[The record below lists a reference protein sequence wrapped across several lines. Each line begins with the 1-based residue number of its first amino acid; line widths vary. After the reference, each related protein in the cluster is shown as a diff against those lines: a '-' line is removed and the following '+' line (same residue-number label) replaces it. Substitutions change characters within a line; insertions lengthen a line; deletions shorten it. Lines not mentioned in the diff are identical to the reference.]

1 LPVRGF
7 PRALADQVPNNN
19 VTGFAKEMDATV
31 VQQLVEEVTKRTLE
45 ALQHQRGDQS
55 MPDTANL
62 SEVDDLPV
70 SWGEVIQP
78 RTVEPS
84 TAEAQRLIKLLTN
97 APPLQDL
104 RSQVTTI
111 PLYSGVPET
120 PATRRNK
127 VDNGLYQVQHKLE
140 YAMHLLVKSV
150 DGGDVASMIQ
160 ATAWIRSGWEDIQQ
174 QRRGYLAGR
183 QAWRLDKRTDDVKAK
198 LLSKE
203 EEAKIQPT
211 RLKARQQQSTQPQ
224 SSSHWQGRQWNRW
237 QPKEDGNQSN
247 SRWQERPRSMSQ
259 PRSGKGGK
267 GRKPK

>member
-1 LPVRGF
+1 MEPHPRKVSGLRNSPRRQHSQPQQHCLLLVACPRV

-45 ALQHQRGDQS
+45 ALQHQSGDQS

-62 SEVDDLPV
+62 SEEDDLPV

-84 TAEAQRLIKLLTN
+84 TAEAQRLIKLLAN

-127 VDNGLYQVQHKLE
+127 VDNGLYQVQHKVE

-160 ATAWIRSGWEDIQQ
+160 ATVWDKSCSSQVLGKIPGSRQCLVLRAPSLFLPCQTVCSWEYKSY
-174 QRRGYLAGR
+174 GL
-183 QAWRLDKRTDDVKAK
+183 RT
-198 LLSKE
+198 
-203 EEAKIQPT
+203 
-211 RLKARQQQSTQPQ
+211 R
-224 SSSHWQGRQWNRW
+224 
-237 QPKEDGNQSN
+237 
-247 SRWQERPRSMSQ
+247 
-259 PRSGKGGK
+259 
-267 GRKPK
+267 